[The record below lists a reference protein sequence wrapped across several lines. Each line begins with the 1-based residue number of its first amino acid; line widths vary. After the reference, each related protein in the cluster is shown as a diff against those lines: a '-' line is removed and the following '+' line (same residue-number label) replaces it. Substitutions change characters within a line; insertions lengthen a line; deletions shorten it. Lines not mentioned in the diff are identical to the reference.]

1 MLARLCRT
9 LSHVLAVVLLVA
21 GSISSAAIMA
31 PDRDDAAE
39 ARFALMGFSV
49 ADLCGHEA
57 GHDHHCPFCHL
68 VPEAWPPLPV
78 EVTFPLLPFMLWRD
92 ADDLHRKA
100 QARDH
105 ARSPRAPPSI
115 A

>member
-1 MLARLCRT
+1 MLARLCKS
-9 LSHVLAVVLLVA
+9 LINVLAVVLLVA
-21 GSISSAAIMA
+21 GSMASAAMMA

-57 GHDHHCPFCHL
+57 SHHHHCPFCHL
-68 VPEAWPPLPV
+68 VPETRPPLPV
-78 EVTFPLLPFMLWRD
+78 EVTFPLLPFLLWRD
-92 ADDLHRKA
+92 ADDLHRQA